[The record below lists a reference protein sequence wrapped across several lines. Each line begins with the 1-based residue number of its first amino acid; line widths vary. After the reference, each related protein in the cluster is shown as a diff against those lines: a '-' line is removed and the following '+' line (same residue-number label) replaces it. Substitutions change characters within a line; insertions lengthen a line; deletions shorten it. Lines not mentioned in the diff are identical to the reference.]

1 MISHALSRRNGFL
14 SSSDPR
20 PSAFHPRLIGFTL
33 LLSAAAQAQ
42 DLGVKAP
49 AQSAPI
55 AIVNATIHPVSGA
68 AIEKG
73 YVAFDHGKITAV
85 GAGEYVPAGVGTVI
99 DATGRHVWPGLIG
112 AETRIGIEEIALVR
126 STLDYNEVGAITPEV
141 RAAVAVNPDSTNIP
155 VTRSNGILTV
165 GVFPTGQLIPGRVS
179 VMRMDGWTWED
190 MAVEQDAGLVI
201 NWPYMQVV
209 NAWWMDKSEED
220 QRKAI
225 RESIDA
231 IDRAFASAEAYKK
244 AKVAD
249 PSGPTD
255 IRWEAMLP
263 YLPDRS
269 WQGPWK
275 PAIEIA
281 NEQRNMKQS
290 GATEPVAGY
299 GFDPNVDLVSESPKP
314 VFIAAADVDQ
324 ITAAVTWAA
333 GRHLRA
339 VIVGGRDAEMCADLL
354 KAHDVPVLITGT
366 HTFPKRADSAYDDAY
381 TLPARLAA
389 AGVRFCIA
397 SNDATP
403 HERNLP
409 YNAAMAA
416 AYGLDMDTAVRSI
429 TLSAAEVLGVSDRLG
444 SLEAGKAA
452 TVIVTDGNP
461 LEVTTHI
468 ERAFIDGREI
478 DLSNK
483 QTALA
488 AKYREKYR
496 QKDEGK

>member
-1 MISHALSRRNGFL
+1 MMTSSGISPRSVILSLAL
-14 SSSDPR
+14 
-20 PSAFHPRLIGFTL
+20 A
-33 LLSAAAQAQ
+33 AAAQAQ

-55 AIVNATIHPVSGA
+55 AIVNAAIHPVSGP

-73 YVAFDHGKITAV
+73 YIAFDHGKITAV
-85 GAGEYVPAGVGTVI
+85 GTGEYVPAGVGSVI

-112 AETRIGIEEIALVR
+112 AETRLGIEEIALVR
-126 STLDYNEVGAITPEV
+126 ATLDYNEVGAITPEV

-165 GVFPTGQLIPGRVS
+165 GVFPTGQLIPGRIS

-190 MAVEQDAGLVI
+190 MAVEQDAGLEV

-209 NAWWMDKSEED
+209 NAWWMDKSEDD

-231 IDRAFASAEAYKK
+231 IDRAFASAEAYKA
-244 AKVAD
+244 AKEAD

-263 YLPDRS
+263 YLPEH
-269 WQGPWK
+269 QVMTGPSVRR
-275 PAIEIA
+275 ATDLA
-281 NEQRNMKQS
+281 NEQLK
-290 GATEPVAGY
+290 AGGY
-299 GFDPNVDLVSESPKP
+299 HVDDPGSTVGFDPYANQKP
-314 VFIAAADVDQ
+314 VFIAAQDVDQ
-324 ITAAVTWAA
+324 ITAAVTWSA

-339 VIVGGRDAEMCADLL
+339 VIVGGRDAELCADLL
-354 KAHDVPVLITGT
+354 KAQDVPVLITGT
-366 HTFPKRADSAYDDAY
+366 HTFPKRDDSPYDDAY

-389 AGVRFCIA
+389 AGVKFCIA
-397 SNDATP
+397 SSDATP

-409 YNAAMAA
+409 YDAAMAV
-416 AYGLDMDTAVRSI
+416 AYGLDMDMAVRSI
-429 TLSAAEVLGVSDRLG
+429 TLSSAEVLGVSDRLG
-444 SLEAGKAA
+444 SLDTGKAA
-452 TVIVTDGNP
+452 TLIVTDGNP

-483 QTALA
+483 QTKLA

-496 QKDEGK
+496 QREAEGK